1 MILVTGA
8 SGFIGSHLVKRLVIE
23 EKLRCRCL
31 VRKDSKRADFLRGMD
46 LELACGDANDHAS
59 LNEAMKGIESVIH
72 LAAVIKQQGGQTYQS
87 VNYQGTRNVV
97 EAAKA
102 SGVKKIVYLS
112 GLGAGPDKSYPFLY
126 SKWLAE
132 EEVRNSGIP
141 YTILQSSVIFGE
153 GDEFTNKLRD
163 IIKKNYF
170 VPIIGNGQAKIQ
182 MIYVEDVVSC
192 LKMALDEKYNGKTIQ
207 VGGPEQVIYEEIVDK
222 IIELWELNRMKV
234 HFPYLLLTPI
244 TYILQYLPG
253 FPITVDHINM
263 LRKNNT
269 TDFDSVYNNFGFHPR
284 AFEETLSYLA
294 PPHKRKKI

>member
-8 SGFIGSHLVKRLVIE
+8 SGFVGTHLIKRLVIE

-31 VRKDSKRADFLRGMD
+31 VRKDSKKADFLKGLE
-46 LELACGDANDHAS
+46 LELAYGDTNEPAS
-59 LNEAMKGIESVIH
+59 INEAMKGIESVIH
-72 LAAVIKQQGGQTYQS
+72 LVAVIKQHGRQSYQS
-87 VNYQGTRNVV
+87 VNYRGTKNVV
-97 EAAKA
+97 EAAKTA
-102 SGVKKIVYLS
+102 GVKKFVYLS
-112 GLGAGPDKSYPFLY
+112 GLGAGADKRYPFLY

-132 EEVRNSGIP
+132 EEIRNSGIP

-163 IIKKNYF
+163 IVKKSFF

-192 LKMALDEKYNGKTIQ
+192 LKKALDENYNGKTIQ
-207 VGGPEQVIYEEIVDK
+207 IGGPEQIIYEEIVDK
-222 IIELWELNRMKV
+222 VIELWELNRMKV
-234 HFPYLLLTPI
+234 HFPYFLLTPV
-244 TYILQYLPG
+244 TYLLQSLTD
-253 FPITVDHINM
+253 FPVTMDQINM
-263 LRKNNT
+263 LKKSSS
-269 TDFDSVYNNFGFHPR
+269 TDIDSVYNNFGFHPR